1 MQGSTGQP
9 DAAEVCLHIS
19 WYTTVVLL
27 LTIVCVIDV
36 AKAEV
41 ISRPSTVRIDEP
53 ARIITARPINHS
65 TRVKVRDHISL
76 CAHTHARTPGSQPG
90 EIIYRHVMR
99 AMQAGQMRIISWGC
113 SYSKSAQYC
122 RSHISVLCCA
132 LPASPVAGQVATRA
146 VLIV

>member
-1 MQGSTGQP
+1 MQLRYVYVVS
-9 DAAEVCLHIS
+9 C
-19 WYTTVVLL
+19 YTTVVLL

-76 CAHTHARTPGSQPG
+76 CAHTHTHARQAASQV
-90 EIIYRHVMR
+90 R
-99 AMQAGQMRIISWGC
+99 
-113 SYSKSAQYC
+113 
-122 RSHISVLCCA
+122 
-132 LPASPVAGQVATRA
+132 
-146 VLIV
+146 